1 MEQNIAC
8 QTYNDIKFGVDV
20 DDTTVGITD
29 GQGRDVV
36 IHKHVQGLDDRRL
49 RSGLP
54 KHTTICTYRSSLKT
68 RYCRFLI

>member
-20 DDTTVGITD
+20 DDATVSITD

-36 IHKHVQGLDDRRL
+36 IHKHVQGLDDRCL
-49 RSGLP
+49 RSGLS
-54 KHTTICTYRSSLKT
+54 KKNKTICTYRSQLAP
-68 RYCRFLI
+68 RL

>member
-29 GQGRDVV
+29 GQG
-36 IHKHVQGLDDRRL
+36 
-49 RSGLP
+49 
-54 KHTTICTYRSSLKT
+54 
-68 RYCRFLI
+68 